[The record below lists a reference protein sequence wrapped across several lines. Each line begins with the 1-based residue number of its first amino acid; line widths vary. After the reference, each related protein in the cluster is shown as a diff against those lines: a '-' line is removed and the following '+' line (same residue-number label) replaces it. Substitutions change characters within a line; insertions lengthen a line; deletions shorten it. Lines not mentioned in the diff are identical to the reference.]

1 MVSRQ
6 DFKHV
11 EVASN
16 AGLGQPAFD
25 LERFVLSTMG
35 DAGLQCE
42 VIGLFVTQV
51 DETCKRL
58 HSGSISAEER
68 KFLSHNL
75 RGAAAAVGA
84 LQIEEL
90 AKSWETVSYD
100 LAVLHQLLR
109 QAQTVFVEETRPF
122 TS

>member
-68 KFLSHNL
+68 KLMKIQMAGL
-75 RGAAAAVGA
+75 K
-84 LQIEEL
+84 Q
-90 AKSWETVSYD
+90 
-100 LAVLHQLLR
+100 
-109 QAQTVFVEETRPF
+109 
-122 TS
+122 